1 MIPCGIKTDIVFFFF
16 HLTYNFH
23 DNIYNFT
30 KSHVNRTIFQY
41 YDYNYNGK
49 MTEIVIFP
57 LAESS
62 VQIFT
67 CECDLTPIAEQPIL
81 VTQKKNAAGPLRS
94 NSDSGPLRALLCQ
107 TFTLPVGYVS
117 CTLQAVVIMYSAC
130 QSISKIK
137 LLGLVKSRQNKTAL
151 ITNQ

>member
-1 MIPCGIKTDIVFFFF
+1 MIPCGIKTDIVFFS

-30 KSHVNRTIFQY
+30 KLYVNRTIFQY

-62 VQIFT
+62 V
-67 CECDLTPIAEQPIL
+67 
-81 VTQKKNAAGPLRS
+81 
-94 NSDSGPLRALLCQ
+94 
-107 TFTLPVGYVS
+107 
-117 CTLQAVVIMYSAC
+117 
-130 QSISKIK
+130 
-137 LLGLVKSRQNKTAL
+137 
-151 ITNQ
+151 